1 MESNNKDVALTVTAK
16 GSDMEFNWV
25 KHGDHPDDDVT
36 INPDND
42 KYHKTESVL
51 KNAITKL

>member
-25 KHGDHPDDDVT
+25 KHGDHPDVT

-42 KYHKTESVL
+42 QNYEIESVL
-51 KNAITKL
+51 ENANY

>member
-1 MESNNKDVALTVTAK
+1 MALTVTAK

-25 KHGDHPDDDVT
+25 KHGDHPDDDIT
-36 INPDND
+36 ITSDND
-42 KYHKTESVL
+42 KYHKTKSVL